1 MEHKVIKYI
10 RIIFDQE
17 EEVYYKPVRVGN
29 FWFTNYIEYESNDDR
44 NKTFSGKE
52 YLDEVKPYLKDII
65 NNLKASD
72 RCKIE
77 LTTAIN
83 FVSSKDMEEKY
94 GMDPKCG
101 IVEIMI
107 LGAADEVFPE
117 ILESLLCVGN
127 INEKY

>member
-1 MEHKVIKYI
+1 MEHKVIRYI

-52 YLDEVKPYLKDII
+52 YPDEVKPYLKDII

-77 LTTAIN
+77 LTIAIN
-83 FVSSKDMEEKY
+83 FVSSKDM
-94 GMDPKCG
+94 D
-101 IVEIMI
+101 
-107 LGAADEVFPE
+107 
-117 ILESLLCVGN
+117 
-127 INEKY
+127 